1 MTFDG
6 IFIALILGF
15 IRGGSLRSFADIR
28 LKFGWVFPVLLAFEV
43 LIFLFEN
50 SIAWVGE
57 WSNYLIIIVYLIGL
71 GFLWMNRHQQGF
83 LLIFIGVL
91 LNFLVIAF
99 NVGRMPVSLDA
110 ALIVDPEYKEIL
122 QAGLYAKHQV
132 LTDGTVFR
140 FLGDIIPLP
149 NPYPLKKVM
158 SLGDVVMNIGVF
170 IFIQNLMLNHKKKDD
185 SIGTLE
191 EATS

>member
-28 LKFGWVFPVLLAFEV
+28 LKYGWVFPLLLAFQF
-43 LIFLFEN
+43 IMFSFQN
-50 SIAWVGE
+50 SIAWVGN
-57 WSNYLIIIVYLIGL
+57 WSNYFIIIVYLIGL
-71 GFLWMNRHQQGF
+71 GFVWMNRHQQGF

-91 LNFLVIAF
+91 LNFIVIVV
-99 NVGRMPVSLDA
+99 NGGRMPVSLDA
-110 ALIVDPEYKEIL
+110 AVLIDPAFKEIL
-122 QAGLYAKHQV
+122 QTGLYAKHQV
-132 LTDGTVFR
+132 LMDGTIFG

-149 NPYPLKKVM
+149 DPYPLKKVI
-158 SLGDVVMNIGVF
+158 SLGDVVMNVGIF

-185 SIGTLE
+185 SIDTLE